1 MSDTTSRE
9 TLAARF
15 RVWFSA
21 LLIALL
27 LLGGSAEMGALVGA
41 APEPAEPAGLP
52 RPFDDGEDTTG
63 NRDNTIEAINRADGR
78 LLIRGGVQINTIS
91 GPDVEPVNFAY
102 AYSSCTDCQTFAV
115 ALQVNLIGRDS
126 RNVVPQNVAIALNES
141 CTRCRTVAKALQYVY
156 TVDDPTQVPDEV
168 FELVEEIDEE
178 LEDLIEESAEREIT
192 VAEAE
197 ARINAV
203 VEWFYELAAHL
214 NERREEDDRD
224 AGGDDER
231 RATPSPTAAPPAT
244 ETPTPTASATAT
256 PAATATFRPARR

>member
-21 LLIALL
+21 LLIGLL

-41 APEPAEPAGLP
+41 ASEPAEPAGLP
-52 RPFDDGEDTTG
+52 RSFDGGEDTTG
-63 NRDNTIEAINRADGR
+63 NRDNTIEAINRTDGR

-126 RNVVPQNVAIALNES
+126 RNIVPQNVAIALNES

-168 FELVEEIDEE
+168 FELVEE
-178 LEDLIEESAEREIT
+178 SAEREIT

-203 VEWFYELAAHL
+203 VEWFYDLAAHL
-214 NERREEDDRD
+214 NEQREEDDRD
-224 AGGDDER
+224 DGGDDER

-244 ETPTPTASATAT
+244 ETPTPSLPTPTASATAT